1 MEILK
6 FENAPA
12 PRKAV
17 AKKSNLKSLAGLATV
32 AAVAVLGSTLA
43 ANISLGTGSSLEFGQ
58 GVQVTAACDS
68 AITLSPRVTFVNS
81 ATNPQFYFSTV
92 SFSGVDGR
100 ATGQSSTIDGGTGC
114 SGRTLT
120 LNAYGD
126 SSATPIQFA
135 TASNALVSA
144 ATIGINGSTP
154 TTSNG
159 FTISSVVG
167 AATATSS
174 FDLGITT
181 PAATSGAIY
190 KLTLQSSN

>member
-68 AITLSPRVTFVNS
+68 AITLSPKVNFVNG
-81 ATNPQFYFSTV
+81 TNPVFMLSTV
-92 SFSGVDGR
+92 SFGDLDSR
-100 ATGQSSTIDGGTGC
+100 AIGASKVNGGTGC
-114 SGRTLT
+114 ATRTLT

-126 SSATPIQFA
+126 VSATPLQIA
-135 TASNALVSA
+135 TGSSSNALNQ
-144 ATIGINGSTP
+144 ATIGI
-154 TTSNG
+154 TTSTITTSAG
-159 FTISSVVG
+159 FVVAG
-167 AATATSS
+167 TQNINSATTS

-181 PAATSGAIY
+181 PSATSGAVY
-190 KLTLQSSN
+190 KLTLQSN

>member
-43 ANISLGTGSSLEFGQ
+43 ANISLGTGSTLEFGQ
-58 GVQVTAACDS
+58 GVQVTAACDN
-68 AITLSPRVTFVNS
+68 AITLSPKVTFVNNS
-81 ATNPQFYFSTV
+81 TNPQFYFSTV
-92 SFSGVDGR
+92 SFSDVDAR
-100 ATGQSSTIDGGTGC
+100 PAGQGTTVNGGTGC
-114 SGRTLT
+114 QDRILT

-126 SSATPIQFA
+126 SSAIPVSFA
-135 TASNALVSA
+135 TVSNALVSS
-144 ATIGINGSTP
+144 ATIGINSTTP
-154 TTSNG
+154 TTSAG
-159 FTISSVVG
+159 FTISAS
-167 AATATSS
+167 ANQASATSS
-174 FDLGITT
+174 FDLGIST

>member
-58 GVQVTAACDS
+58 GVQVTAACDN
-68 AITLSPRVTFVNS
+68 AITLSPKVTFVNNS
-81 ATNPQFYFSTV
+81 TNPQFYFTTV

-100 ATGQSSTIDGGTGC
+100 AAGAAEVAGGTGC
-114 SGRTLT
+114 QGRTLT

-126 SSATPIQFA
+126 SSATPISFA

-144 ATIGINGSTP
+144 ATIGI
-154 TTSNG
+154 TTGTITAANG
-159 FTISSVVG
+159 FTISNTANLSS
-167 AATATSS
+167 ATAS
-174 FDLGITT
+174 FDLGISS

>member
-12 PRKAV
+12 PRKSV

-68 AITLSPRVTFVNS
+68 AITLSPKVSFVNS
-81 ATNPQFYFSTV
+81 STNPQFYFSTV

-100 ATGQSSTIDGGTGC
+100 AANQGSTVDGGTGC

-126 SSATPIQFA
+126 SSATPISFA
-135 TASNALVSA
+135 TASNALVSV

-159 FTISSVVG
+159 FTISNVVG
-167 AATATSS
+167 ASTATSS
-174 FDLGITT
+174 FDLGISQ